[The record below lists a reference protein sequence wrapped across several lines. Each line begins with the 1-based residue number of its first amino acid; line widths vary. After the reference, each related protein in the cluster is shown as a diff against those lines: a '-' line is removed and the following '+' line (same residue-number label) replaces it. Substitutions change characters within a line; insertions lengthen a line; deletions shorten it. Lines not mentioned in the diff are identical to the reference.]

1 MKKKMICF
9 GLILFFAFI
18 LNCRAGSN
26 DTNIK
31 IEYMDNTY
39 TNLNLLKPHPEM
51 SSTTFTKMNNEKRL
65 VTSKTQK
72 NFLLPIKGKHKYDN
86 AVLFELREIN
96 MKEKN
101 KKNIFKNF
109 FKKSCIYENNVLP
122 L

>member
-1 MKKKMICF
+1 MKAAK
-9 GLILFFAFI
+9 
-18 LNCRAGSN
+18 
-26 DTNIK
+26 
-31 IEYMDNTY
+31 NTY

-96 MKEKN
+96 IKEKN
-101 KKNIFKNF
+101 KKNIPSWMSSWSSAFY
-109 FKKSCIYENNVLP
+109 CI
-122 L
+122 

>member
-1 MKKKMICF
+1 MKAAK
-9 GLILFFAFI
+9 
-18 LNCRAGSN
+18 
-26 DTNIK
+26 
-31 IEYMDNTY
+31 NTY

-101 KKNIFKNF
+101 KKNIPSLKQRTKSRSPSKNNF
-109 FKKSCIYENNVLP
+109 YLRLYYQPFQNALS
-122 L
+122 